1 MTKVLYV
8 DDDDDIREIAVL
20 ALSLDT
26 TFDVRPCASGEE
38 ALAEALSW
46 SPDVIILDVMMPG
59 MDGPET
65 LRRLQE
71 DLGEKIPPVLF
82 CTARAQKSDI
92 EKYKSLG
99 ALGVICK
106 PFDPMM
112 ISANVREYLA

>member
-1 MTKVLYV
+1 MTRVLYV

-20 ALSLDT
+20 ALSLDAS
-26 TFDVRPCASGEE
+26 FEVKPCSSGEE
-38 ALAEALSW
+38 AISVASSW

-59 MDGPET
+59 MDGPEI
-65 LRRLQE
+65 LSRLQE
-71 DLGEKIPPVLF
+71 ELGDNIPPVLF

-92 EKYKSLG
+92 EYYKSLG

-112 ISANVREYLA
+112 ISANVREYLI